1 MKKLSL
7 TKKQKI
13 SGGSF
18 YTIAMGIGILTSTIV
33 DLTNNI
39 IDLSTIKNNSI
50 NPTKKWANNYHYGS
64 YALPRKGAYIRYSS
78 FPLHNTIG
86 MYF

>member
-7 TKKQKI
+7 IKKQQI

-33 DLTNNI
+33 GLTNNI
-39 IDLSTIKNNSI
+39 IDLATIKNNSI
-50 NPTKKWANNYHYGS
+50 NSTKK
-64 YALPRKGAYIRYSS
+64 
-78 FPLHNTIG
+78 
-86 MYF
+86 

>member
-7 TKKQKI
+7 TKKQQI

-18 YTIAMGIGILTSTIV
+18 YTIAMGIGILTSTLV
-33 DLTNNI
+33 GLTNNI
-39 IDLSTIKNNSI
+39 IDLATTKNNSI
-50 NPTKKWANNYHYGS
+50 NSTRSWDNNRYYGS
-64 YALPRKGAYIRYSS
+64 YARRRKGAYVRYSP
-78 FPLHNTIG
+78 FPLRNTIG

>member
-7 TKKQKI
+7 TKKQQI

-18 YTIAMGIGILTSTIV
+18 YTIAMGIGILTSTLV
-33 DLTNNI
+33 GLTNNI
-39 IDLSTIKNNSI
+39 IDLATTKNNSI
-50 NPTKKWANNYHYGS
+50 NSTRSWGNNRYYGS
-64 YALPRKGAYIRYSS
+64 YARRRKGAYVRYSP
-78 FPLHNTIG
+78 FPLRNTIG